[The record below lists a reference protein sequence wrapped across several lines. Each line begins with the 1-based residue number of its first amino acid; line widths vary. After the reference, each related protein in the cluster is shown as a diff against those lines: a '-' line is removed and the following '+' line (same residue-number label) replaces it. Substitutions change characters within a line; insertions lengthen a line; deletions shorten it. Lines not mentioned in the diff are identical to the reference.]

1 MWYRIRDLE
10 YLKNQQGQAEAEEQQ
25 ELEEKDE
32 AISEALLESILQDI
46 RNKVCMKFTLR
57 LKKKQYNNSEF
68 IFNHDEFNH
77 RLLCINHCLAFYWH
91 TVYSFVFGDQ
101 SKSFSF

>member
-1 MWYRIRDLE
+1 MFFSHKIWYRIRDLE

-46 RNKVCMKFTLR
+46 RNKVCVKFTIL
-57 LKKKQYNNSEF
+57 S
-68 IFNHDEFNH
+68 D
-77 RLLCINHCLAFYWH
+77 
-91 TVYSFVFGDQ
+91 
-101 SKSFSF
+101 

>member
-32 AISEALLESILQDI
+32 AVSEALLESILQDI
-46 RNKVCMKFTLR
+46 RNKVCMNSLQHFQNDII
-57 LKKKQYNNSEF
+57 KKN
-68 IFNHDEFNH
+68 
-77 RLLCINHCLAFYWH
+77 
-91 TVYSFVFGDQ
+91 
-101 SKSFSF
+101 